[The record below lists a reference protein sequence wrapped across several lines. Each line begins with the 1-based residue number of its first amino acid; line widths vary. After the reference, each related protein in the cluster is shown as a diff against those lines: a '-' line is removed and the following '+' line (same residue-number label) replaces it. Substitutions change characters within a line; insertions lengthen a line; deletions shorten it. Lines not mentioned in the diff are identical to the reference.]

1 MNKQAQVYFSLQ
13 RPPQDLQ
20 DKDSELFMDVL
31 SKAEVTPVFVPE
43 FALIVGTQVQL
54 CSYFDDYVFANK
66 HLHIVDDW
74 TYVITG
80 FEISKGQ
87 VTVFLN
93 PLN

>member
-1 MNKQAQVYFSLQ
+1 VYFSLQ
-13 RPPQDLQ
+13 RPPQDLK

-43 FALIVGTQVQL
+43 FALIMGTQVQL
-54 CSYFDDYVFANK
+54 CSFFDDYGFGKK

-74 TYVITG
+74 TYVIIG
-80 FEISKGQ
+80 FEISKGEA
-87 VTVFLN
+87 TVFLK